1 MTHEPWMRHALA
13 LAQRGTGRVSPNPR
27 VGCVIVD
34 QDRVLAEGWHDVY
47 GGPHA
52 ERDALSKLNEP
63 PTPSTTMYV
72 TLEPCDH
79 HGKRPP
85 CTEAILASGI
95 RKVVVG
101 MQDPFPLVNGKGLA
115 RLRDHGIEVTVGV
128 LEDECRWLNRWFI
141 KHGTTGLPYVVLKLA
156 QTVDG
161 ALAPVPSRRQQLT
174 GPQTQRIVHAL
185 RAEVDAVMVGLRTVQ
200 TDDPMLT
207 VRDVDGR
214 DPIRIVVD
222 PLADVAVKSRIVQS
236 ASQIRTIVVC
246 SSRAEPQRLQ
256 QLTAL
261 GVELLPVSE
270 SGHQLDLTQALHD
283 LGATGI
289 ASILCEGGAMLATH
303 LLQSDLVDELRL
315 HTAPTLIGPG
325 LHLGPLPARKTM
337 RLRSVDVVEGDA
349 LAVYLPVS
357 A

>member
-1 MTHEPWMRHALA
+1 MRHALA

-34 QDRVLAEGWHDVY
+34 QDRILAEGWHNVY

-85 CTEAILASGI
+85 CSDAILQSGI
-95 RKVVVG
+95 RNVVVG
-101 MQDPFPLVNGKGLA
+101 MQDPYPQVNGKGLA
-115 RLRDHGIEVTVGV
+115 RLREHGINVTVGV
-128 LEDECRWLNRWFI
+128 LEDECRWMNRWFV
-141 KHGTTGLPYVVLKLA
+141 KHGTTGLPYVILKLA

-161 ALAPVPSRRQQLT
+161 AIAPVPSRRLHLT

-200 TDDPMLT
+200 IDDPMLN

-214 DPIRIVVD
+214 DPIRIVLD
-222 PLADVAVKSRIVQS
+222 PDAQIPPASGLVQS
-236 ASQIRTIVVC
+236 ARQIRTIIVC
-246 SSRAEPQRLQ
+246 STSADPQRLQ
-256 QLTAL
+256 HLLDLDVEIVPVQGTTEQ
-261 GVELLPVSE
+261 VELAA
-270 SGHQLDLTQALHD
+270 ALHS
-283 LGATGI
+283 LGALGI
-289 ASILCEGGAMLATH
+289 ASILCEGGAMVATR
-303 LLQSDLVDELRL
+303 LITDRLVDELRL
-315 HTAPTLIGPG
+315 HTAPMLLGPG
-325 LHLGPLPARKTM
+325 HHPGPLPERIPF
-337 RLRSVDVVEGDA
+337 RLHAHERVDADA
-349 LAVYLPVS
+349 LAVYLPVT